1 MNLKEAKIM
10 LEKINRLYDS
20 MTIDSKIDPF
30 EQELM
35 LSYIKKMYVAFSAN
49 GEPLNVVPSRK
60 QEVKQQTT
68 VEEKP
73 KPKVIRRVTVDPP
86 TPVAPPP
93 APAPEPTPEP
103 EEIEIAEDIT
113 EEVITPAPAPKPKPK
128 PAPKPAPT
136 PPPAPP
142 VSKAAPANEEVEEL
156 FEDAGGKELSERLAS
171 LPIRDLTK
179 AMGLNER
186 ILTVNELFGK
196 DQQAFT
202 TSMNVMNTMGSF
214 DEAKKFLTE
223 CAQKYDWTAGNKK
236 KKAKVFIKLVRRRY
250 K

>member
-35 LSYIKKMYVAFSAN
+35 LSYIKKMYAAFSAN
-49 GEPLNVVPSRK
+49 GESLNPVVENKPAPRTK
-60 QEVKQQTT
+60 AA
-68 VEEKP
+68 VERPAPRVIKRVVADP
-73 KPKVIRRVTVDPP
+73 PKVVAP
-86 TPVAPPP
+86 TPPPPP
-93 APAPEPTPEP
+93 APVSDPEELEMIEAAEVVPPAPTP
-103 EEIEIAEDIT
+103 
-113 EEVITPAPAPKPKPK
+113 KPQPK
-128 PAPKPAPT
+128 PAPKPTPKPAPAPT
-136 PPPAPP
+136 PPPAA
-142 VSKAAPANEEVEEL
+142 KAPAINDDIAEL
-156 FEDAGGKELSERLAS
+156 FADDEGKELSDRLAS

-186 ILTVNELFGK
+186 ILTVNELFSK

-202 TSMNVMNTMGSF
+202 TSMNIMNTMGNF
-214 DEAKKFLTE
+214 EEAKVHLAE
-223 CAQKYDWTAGNKK
+223 CAQKYGWTDGKK
-236 KKAKVFIKLVRRRY
+236 VKKAKVFIKLVKRRY